1 MVVGCAVLLL
11 ACGGASFATPEDT
24 ANAYMK
30 AVQARNLDGVLACL
44 VKAEQEKFKNEKEG
58 KKDDDGS
65 QIVKWELGKK
75 HMKGDDKC
83 MIAVKIYRK
92 SKDDSKEK
100 ASDMPV
106 FVRKEDG
113 QWKVS
118 MIGMFEDFIEILKK
132 EFARPVVDVEDKDDK
147 KDGDKD
153 GKIEDDKK
161 DK

>member
-24 ANAYMK
+24 ANAYLK
-30 AVQARNLDGVLACL
+30 AMQARNMDGVLACL
-44 VKAEQEKFKNEKEG
+44 VKEDHEKFKKSKEG

-65 QIVKWELGKK
+65 QLVKWELGKK

-83 MIAVKIYRK
+83 MMIVKVYMK
-92 SKDDSKEK
+92 GKEGDK
-100 ASDMPV
+100 EESSNMPV
-106 FVRKEDG
+106 FVKKEQG

-118 MIGMFEDFIEILKK
+118 ISGMMEDFMEELMKAFK
-132 EFARPVVDVEDKDDK
+132 GDGD

-153 GKIEDDKK
+153 GKKDDGKK